1 MIFRL
6 CAAMISLFA
15 ASGAT
20 AQSNYDTTFAEN
32 FISQGAWFRGMQP
45 TKVTLEGCALK
56 IVSQFQSVSATAPP
70 RAIKLVR
77 RFDLALFA
85 LRSPDFIP
93 ADVGGGLN
101 IDMSSLVF
109 DLKGPASSLG
119 AQTGD
124 ALSAFAAEANGVRR
138 DHGLP
143 EHSAADIE
151 AGASVLQDRLM
162 GPELAEL
169 VLYAWRTS
177 PQPRHKQEIGPI
189 TVGFPDI
196 QSFIYDA
203 AALPPPVTLIA
214 RANYD
219 SRIFAEDRLT
229 HLSVTIPA
237 QIRLDPLLPGNARLL
252 AAALHAHAAA
262 DCAAALE

>member
-1 MIFRL
+1 MIFRI
-6 CAAMISLFA
+6 CAAMILLFA

-20 AQSNYDTTFAEN
+20 AQSNYDTTFAKN
-32 FISQGAWFRGMQP
+32 LISGGAWFRGMQP
-45 TKVTLEGCALK
+45 TKVSLEGCALK
-56 IVSQFQSVSATAPP
+56 IVSQFQSTSATAPP
-70 RAIKLVR
+70 RSVKLVR
-77 RFDLALFA
+77 RFDLAMFA

-93 ADVGGGLN
+93 AGEG
-101 IDMSSLVF
+101 SRLVF

-124 ALSAFAAEANGVRR
+124 ALNAFAAEANGIRR
-138 DHGLP
+138 DLGLP

-151 AGASVLQDRLM
+151 AGARILQDRLM

-177 PQPRHKQEIGPI
+177 PQPGHKQEIGPI
-189 TVGFPDI
+189 TVGSPDI

-237 QIRLDPLLPGNARLL
+237 QIRLDPAPPDLARML

-262 DCAAALE
+262 DCPAALD

>member
-1 MIFRL
+1 MISRFF
-6 CAAMISLFA
+6 AAMISLFA

-20 AQSNYDTTFAEN
+20 AQPSYDTTFAKKLV
-32 FISQGAWFRGMQP
+32 SQGAWMRGMQT
-45 TKVTLEGCALK
+45 TKVSLDGCALT
-56 IVSQFQSVSATAPP
+56 IVSQFQSASATAPP
-70 RAIKLVR
+70 RSVKLVR

-93 ADVGGGLN
+93 VDVGGGLN
-101 IDMSSLVF
+101 IDLSRLVF
-109 DLKGPASSLG
+109 DLRGPASSLG

-124 ALSAFAAEANGVRR
+124 ALSAFAAEANGIRR

-151 AGASVLQDRLM
+151 AGASVLHDRLM
-162 GPELAEL
+162 GPELAAL
-169 VLYAWRTS
+169 VLYAWETS
-177 PQPRHKQEIGPI
+177 PQPGHKQEIGPI
-189 TVGFPDI
+189 TVGSPDI
-196 QSFIYDA
+196 QSFIYEA

-237 QIRLDPLLPGNARLL
+237 QIRLDPLTPEMARML

-262 DCAAALE
+262 ECPAALL